1 MLPVHSHGGVQFLG
15 NVSVQRP
22 VKTPRS
28 SQWLALR
35 KKKVGFGHAISVDST
50 HKILTCQAIYLILCS
65 GMIYIKVLR
74 KIYILM
80 CVYLNELHF

>member
-35 KKKVGFGHAISVDST
+35 KKKVGFGHAISVDTT
-50 HKILTCQAIYLILCS
+50 HKILICQAIYIILCS
-65 GMIYIKVLR
+65 GMIYIKV
-74 KIYILM
+74 KINIHTIV
-80 CVYLNELHF
+80 CFI